1 MVDAMKL
8 LGSLLG
14 DNALG
19 SNQSSQLLNNLLSG
33 LSGGGQPAMGR
44 SLGGS
49 GQSDLLGLLGGLA
62 ATALQEF
69 MQNPARGGLAAG
81 QSGGG
86 TAQSPLAALAGALG
100 LNAAAAPAP
109 APVQTGNEA
118 LALVQAMINAAKAD
132 GQVDA
137 DEQQRIASRLTGAGP
152 EEIKFVQQ
160 EIAKPLNIDFL
171 AGVNPAMAPDIY
183 AISLMAINLD
193 TPAELHYMQQLAQNL
208 GLTAQVVSQIHQQLG
223 IPAVSA

>member
-1 MVDAMKL
+1 MVDGMKL

-19 SNQSSQLLNNLLSG
+19 SNQSSQLLDNLLNS
-33 LSGGGQPAMGR
+33 LSGSQPALGR
-44 SLGGS
+44 SPGGGS
-49 GQSDLLGLLGGLA
+49 QSDLLGLLGGLA

-69 MQNPARGGLAAG
+69 MRNRSRSGLTAG
-81 QSGGG
+81 QSGEAI
-86 TAQSPLAALAGALG
+86 AQSPLAALAGALG
-100 LNAAAAPAP
+100 LNPLAAPPPAP
-109 APVQTGNEA
+109 AQTSNDA

-137 DEQQRIASRLTGAGP
+137 DEQQRIVSRLTGAGL
-152 EEIKFVQQ
+152 EEVEFVQQ
-160 EIAKPLNIDFL
+160 EIAKPLNMDFL
-171 AGVNPAMAPDIY
+171 AGVNPAMAPDLY

-208 GLTAQVVSQIHQQLG
+208 GLTTQVVSQIHQQLG